1 YAPRHDGGAIR
12 LAELIG
18 GLSLAGEL
26 VVGFAEGKVLRTA
39 LIAVE
44 IARRAAAPA
53 NVVRETYY
61 TALIRFLGCTAFA
74 HEDAPRYGAGDDNAL
89 RRTMAY
95 VDPGQPL
102 RAGPRIIRG
111 IGSGAPLSARFAA
124 VS

>member
-1 YAPRHDGGAIR
+1 MRPESGGARFR

-44 IARRAAAPA
+44 IARRAGAATT
-53 NVVRETYY
+53 VVQETYY

-74 HEDAPRYGAGDDNAL
+74 HEEAHR
-89 RRTMAY
+89 
-95 VDPGQPL
+95 
-102 RAGPRIIRG
+102 
-111 IGSGAPLSARFAA
+111 
-124 VS
+124 